1 MTLALWVTA
10 FVILLSIVL
19 LLILVALMV
28 LGSAVPPEEGED
40 GSRRDAPVRRPLI
53 RILLRQPAD
62 LLIEKRRDD
71 SI

>member
-1 MTLALWVTA
+1 VTLALWVTA
-10 FVILLSIVL
+10 FVILLSIGL

-28 LGSAVPPEEGED
+28 LGSAVPPEEGE
-40 GSRRDAPVRRPLI
+40 GTGRRDAPVRRSLI